1 MRKLWKTSK
10 VKMGEE
16 SFKLVTSRT
25 QKRVT
30 LNVYIYV
37 QGGGGGVEK
46 SVIDT
51 YVRMDDPKN
60 MFWNIFCALVWPSTL
75 EHYRQQGKCYCF
87 LPS

>member
-16 SFKLVTSRT
+16 SVKLVTSRT

-37 QGGGGGVEK
+37 QEGGGGVGK
-46 SVIDT
+46 SVIR
-51 YVRMDDPKN
+51 YVRTN
-60 MFWNIFCALVWPSTL
+60 
-75 EHYRQQGKCYCF
+75 G
-87 LPS
+87 